1 MSLTATPIADEIAQG
16 MFATTAT
23 YQYASRSDPDV
34 WRLYALRLGRDT
46 FPGGGKLMFEGSF
59 KDAHDF
65 LDFLEKIPMN
75 TPGMEAIKK
84 IQNPQPFIVRVVGPL
99 VTVKLGNE
107 RTCLNLSFN
116 GE

>member
-1 MSLTATPIADEIAQG
+1 MSTEIAQE
-16 MFATTAT
+16 MSATTAT
-23 YQYASRSDPDV
+23 YPWAIPSKQPDI
-34 WRLYALRLGRDT
+34 WKLYALRLGKDT

>member
-1 MSLTATPIADEIAQG
+1 MSEIVDREAVKPLGDDPFSYPWTVTPKADI
-16 MFATTAT
+16 
-23 YQYASRSDPDV
+23 

-46 FPGGGKLMFEGSF
+46 YPGGGKLMFEGSF

-65 LDFLEKIPMN
+65 LDFLERMPMN

-99 VTVKLGNE
+99 VTVKLGNDK
-107 RTCLNLSFN
+107 TCLNLSFN
-116 GE
+116 G

>member
-1 MSLTATPIADEIAQG
+1 MNETAETVTDGWPAP
-16 MFATTAT
+16 
-23 YQYASRSDPDV
+23 SRPDV
-34 WRLYALRLGRDT
+34 WRLYALRLGKDT